1 VVKRAARKVIN
12 MDNLKEQ
19 FVQEEQDALGRLNT
33 AISKV
38 EEGNKEAICDIK
50 HSIGC
55 VVRMLHLFNQVG
67 K

>member
-1 VVKRAARKVIN
+1 

-55 VVRMLHLFNQVG
+55 VVRMLHLFNQVS